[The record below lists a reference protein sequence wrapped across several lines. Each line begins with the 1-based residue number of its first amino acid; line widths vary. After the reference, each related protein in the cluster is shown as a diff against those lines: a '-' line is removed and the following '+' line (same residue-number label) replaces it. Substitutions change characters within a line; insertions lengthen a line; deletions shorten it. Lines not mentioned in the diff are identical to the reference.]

1 MQNKDINLFSR
12 TGLTILGVITVPI
25 FFVVIVGSYFPDLQ
39 KSIAQNLGSTDESVS
54 TKAKQLETS
63 TPEDSNRTLIST
75 HQLGFNLWGK
85 DNCVIAQGVTTDHLN
100 QMRMNI
106 QTFKNKIKQ
115 EYSVKCVLLE

>member
-1 MQNKDINLFSR
+1 MQDKDINLFSR

-54 TKAKQLETS
+54 TKAKRLETS
-63 TPEDSNRTLIST
+63 TSEDSNRTLIST
-75 HQLGFNLWGK
+75 HELGFNLWRK
-85 DNCVIAQGVTTDHLN
+85 NNCIIAQGVTTNHLN
-100 QMRMNI
+100 QMGMNV

-115 EYSVKCVLLE
+115 EYSVKCMLLE